1 LVTLHVY
8 ALMKKTDIVDL
19 VHEKLGGTKKQAE
32 EAVDTVFMAITDSL
46 KKRDKVSISDFGIFD
61 AKARA
66 ARKARNPR
74 TGEMVDVPATTV
86 PKFRASR
93 ALKEAVK

>member
-1 LVTLHVY
+1 
-8 ALMKKTDIVDL
+8 MKKTDIVDL